1 MIADQIKELRES
13 LGLKPAQFAAS
24 LDEKLQRVQDIERGK
39 QRVPEDLLTK
49 IVEIFHVSG
58 HWLITGQGDMYGSK
72 TDASRNI
79 VRAAIEEL
87 QAWQMREE
95 RYLPPEKFAEAVF
108 TLCELAE
115 DKPERVKPAAAMVLR
130 LVA

>member
-1 MIADQIKELRES
+1 MIADQIRTLRDA

-39 QRVPEDLLTK
+39 QKVPEDLLSK

-72 TDASRNI
+72 GEMNHGTIRM
-79 VRAAIEEL
+79 AIEEL
-87 QAWQMREE
+87 QAWQEREQ
-95 RYLPPEKFAEAVF
+95 RFLPPGKFADAVF
-108 TLCELAE
+108 ALCEFAE
-115 DKPERVKPAAAMVLR
+115 DKPEKVKPAAAMMLR